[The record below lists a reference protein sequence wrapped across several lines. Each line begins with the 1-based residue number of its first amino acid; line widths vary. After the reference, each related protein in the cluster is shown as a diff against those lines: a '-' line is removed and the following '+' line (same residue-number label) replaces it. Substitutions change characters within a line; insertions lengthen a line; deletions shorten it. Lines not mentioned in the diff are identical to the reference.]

1 MINFKQKQ
9 PVFDLKLITR
19 KQHITNKSFHF
30 LQIGQLIALGFAV
43 NTGAALAQT
52 VTPITTVIKSPLGES
67 SANILSGST
76 INLSSQSGSKSNL
89 TFGTNTSFGASLSTQ
104 FSEGMTVTSSSR
116 FNPVTAEIRSD
127 IGITTGN
134 LGKTTANISNLSAG
148 GGANT
153 GSTTIAGTTINAD
166 KASLASGNAI
176 LEGLSAGVNI
186 VLDKDKSGFNVEAMP
201 NVIGSAG
208 CNLASATACTYT
220 FAKDQ
225 KTLNVLDKD
234 GKIVGTVD
242 AYGMKPYDG
251 QQFSSGSATAS
262 VNSNTNVDIGTS
274 QFSSV
279 FAQSF

>member
-9 PVFDLKLITR
+9 TVHYFFEFSRLAAI
-19 KQHITNKSFHF
+19 
-30 LQIGQLIALGFAV
+30 GFAL
-43 NTGAALAQT
+43 NTGTVFAQAI
-52 VTPITTVIKSPLGES
+52 TPTTTVIKSPLGES

-116 FNPVTAEIRSD
+116 FNPSTAEIRSA
-127 IGITTGN
+127 IGITPGN
-134 LGKTTANISNLSAG
+134 LGRTTANISNLSAG
-148 GGANT
+148 GGATT

-176 LEGLSAGVNI
+176 LEGLDAGVNI
-186 VLDKDKSGFNVEAMP
+186 VLDPTKSGFNVEAMP
-201 NVIGSAG
+201 NVIGPG
-208 CNLASATACTYT
+208 CNLGSDTACTYT
-220 FAKDQ
+220 FAKGD

-242 AYGMKPYDG
+242 AFGMKPYDG